1 MELKQNVSNP
11 ERIARAAFA
20 LMLVGAGIKKKGVIG
35 VLLGFA
41 AGDIMSSAISGYCPL
56 CEVLGLHGAS
66 CCGTDSSCGC
76 GCDDSAGEDSPD
88 SCCC

>member
-11 ERIARAAFA
+11 ERMMRAAFA
-20 LMLVGAGIKKKGVIG
+20 LLLVGAGLKKKGAMG

-66 CCGTDSSCGC
+66 CCGG
-76 GCDDSAGEDSPD
+76 DSPCCGSD
-88 SCCC
+88 NSESCCG